1 VNWRSR
7 RSVLLLIAV
16 VCSGLFAAGMAA
28 AYLHRHDTVCSDKQ
42 APVAQHGGLLGQVVV
57 RCHNGEIVTLNN

>member
-1 VNWRSR
+1 VNWRDR
-7 RSVLLLIAV
+7 RSVLIVIAV
-16 VCSGLFAAGMAA
+16 VCTGLFAAGLGA
-28 AYLHRHDTVCSDKQ
+28 AYLNRNTTVCKDKL